1 MCWYGNYCLQQVLF
15 MFDQCLPFQAYEPPL
30 QDTIKRCLNFSLR
43 SYFFHIFVCLGERLG
58 RMPGSVPHTLQLGN
72 WGEYNK
78 WLRKKNSIGKKLN
91 QEYCDMGMDSNNC
104 WLGNYCQSIES
115 GGCPSTTG
123 FEWWWFVRAC
133 LGNDYFDYLFS
144 ASGSDDGTSTFTCFE
159 PYYQV
164 IRRRQLDNFQTWNA

>member
-1 MCWYGNYCLQQVLF
+1 
-15 MFDQCLPFQAYEPPL
+15 MFDQCLPHMRMSLPCKIPL
-30 QDTIKRCLNFSLR
+30 KDVWISVWGLTFFTSLFVQVSDWDGCPGVCHIPCNWETEVSLSTIRCWEK
-43 SYFFHIFVCLGERLG
+43 I
-58 RMPGSVPHTLQLGN
+58 
-72 WGEYNK
+72 
-78 WLRKKNSIGKKLN
+78 NSSEKKLN

-123 FEWWWFVRAC
+123 LEWWWFVRAC
-133 LGNDYFDYLFS
+133 LDNDYFEYLFS

-164 IRRRQLDNFQTWNA
+164 VRRGQLDNFQTWNA